1 MSHTNQEARRELD
14 ETLQR
19 LRHKYPDLR
28 LTQLI
33 GNAVPPPEATRRGND
48 LYYVTD
54 EDLLGWLRQYEAKI
68 DELRRERQ
76 GDQHA

>member
-1 MSHTNQEARRELD
+1 MSQTDHEVRRELD

-33 GNAVPPPEATRRGND
+33 GNAVPSPEAMRRGND

-54 EDLLGWLRQYEAKI
+54 EDLLHWLRQYEAKI
-68 DELRRERQ
+68 DSLRQE
-76 GDQHA
+76 DQHA